1 MSTGEFD
8 AYAAANDMR
17 GFATKYYKGLGSW
30 TPADARHIPSTSHPI
45 TSHPT
50 TSHIRASDRRDIFKR
65 IKPVSFVDSEDAD
78 SAIAMAFGKDAANV
92 KDRKE
97 LVVRTTANPP
107 AAETYRA
114 NVPIARFFQTDYAI
128 YAEYDVDRKIP
139 SVCDGLK
146 TCARKIVWV
155 TWERNYLCSA
165 SRVKASK
172 AAKSKNKPMHRL
184 FESTESFHCFAGFY
198 KSQVA
203 QLGAAVA
210 ERTMY
215 LHGETSLNTAVVTLA
230 QNFTGTN
237 NCSLL
242 YPDGDFGTRV
252 GNPPSA
258 ARYIHTHLTDF
269 ASSILSKLDKAVMK
283 YRTEEGVSI
292 EPAVLYPTLPPIL
305 INGNQ
310 CAIATGFSCEV
321 PSYNPADVMANVRNF
336 IAGKPFVDMTPW
348 FRGFTGKIT
357 PGAEDDRIILD
368 EHLQILTQSQFS
380 RRQDG
385 WGCDGELA
393 HGGRVCGGW

>member
-1 MSTGEFD
+1 M
-8 AYAAANDMR
+8 
-17 GFATKYYKGLGSW
+17 
-30 TPADARHIPSTSHPI
+30 
-45 TSHPT
+45 
-50 TSHIRASDRRDIFKR
+50 
-65 IKPVSFVDSEDAD
+65 DSEDAD
-78 SAIAMAFGKDAANV
+78 SAIAMAFGKDPTNV
-92 KDRKE
+92 KDRKD

-114 NVPIARFFQTDYAI
+114 NVPISRFFQTDYAI

-146 TCARKIVWV
+146 TCARKIMWV
-155 TWERNYLCSA
+155 AWERNYVCSA
-165 SRVKASK
+165 SRVK
-172 AAKSKNKPMHRL
+172 
-184 FESTESFHCFAGFY
+184 
-198 KSQVA
+198 VA

-215 LHGETSLNTAVVTLA
+215 LHGETSLSTAVVTLA

-242 YPDGDFGTRV
+242 FPDGDFGTRV

-269 ASSILSKLDKAVMK
+269 ASSIFSKLDKAVMK

-292 EPAVLYPTLPPIL
+292 EPAVLYPCLPPIL

-321 PSYNPADVMANVRNF
+321 PSYKPEDVMANVRNF
-336 IAGKPFVDMTPW
+336 IAGRAFVDMTPW
-348 FRGFTGKIT
+348 FRGFTGKVL
-357 PGAEDDRIILD
+357 PGAL
-368 EHLQILTQSQFS
+368 ILTLLARRIFS
-380 RRQDG
+380 DVTQICIGVLDFAPQLIQCSLSVRIHG
-385 WGCDGELA
+385 LHA
-393 HGGRVCGGW
+393 HRERYERPVHDVYDAIHAQARWRATWR